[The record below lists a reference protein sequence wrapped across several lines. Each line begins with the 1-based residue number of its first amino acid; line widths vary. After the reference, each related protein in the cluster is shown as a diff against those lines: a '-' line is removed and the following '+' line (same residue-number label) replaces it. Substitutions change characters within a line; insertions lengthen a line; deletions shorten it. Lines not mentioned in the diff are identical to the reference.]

1 MARALPCFASALPG
15 NHELLDRQFL
25 VGLDDEQDWVEKLRD
40 AIAKP
45 EFLARAS
52 QDNLSAARRFTVGK
66 VQPIRNQFYETLSS
80 RSA

>member
-1 MARALPCFASALPG
+1 MARSLPCFASALPG
-15 NHELLDRQFL
+15 NRELLDRQFL
-25 VGLDDEQDWVEKLRD
+25 VGLDDEQDWVRKLRD
-40 AIAKP
+40 AIGKP

-52 QDNLSAARRFTVGK
+52 QANLAAARRFTVGR